1 MTLTDNNINYIATNL
16 EFYEIKDVDLK
27 EDLIDHICTH
37 IECYNGTDWQLL
49 RDMCIGGYYDT
60 APNAIGFYEEAIWWN
75 ISNKYIQG
83 VNINVNNVSSTISD
97 NKSIVSKLINNFAI
111 SHSPP

>member
-37 IECYNGTDWQLL
+37 IECYNGTDFEKAYQ
-49 RDMCIGGYYDT
+49 
-60 APNAIGFYEEAIWWN
+60 EAIEN
-75 ISNKYIQG
+75 LGDMLHFN
-83 VNINVNNVSSTISD
+83 
-97 NKSIVSKLINNFAI
+97 
-111 SHSPP
+111 